1 MWPLLSAFLHWVP
14 SVLLRCLH
22 FTLLHACIYQHVLI
36 HSWLPGH
43 ECFQL
48 LAVVNVLQ
56 STWVCLDP
64 DEFPFWIRSALY
76 LALEFHSH
84 LAILCLTKSHF
95 LNLGQWPWQ
104 QPLLTGA
111 IGT

>member
-1 MWPLLSAFLHWVP
+1 M
-14 SVLLRCLH
+14 
-22 FTLLHACIYQHVLI
+22 
-36 HSWLPGH
+36 
-43 ECFQL
+43 
-48 LAVVNVLQ
+48 
-56 STWVCLDP
+56 CLDP
-64 DEFPFWIRSALY
+64 DEFPIWIRSGLY

-95 LNLGQWPWQ
+95 LNLGQRRWQ

>member
-14 SVLLRCLH
+14 SVLLWCLH

-48 LAVVNVLQ
+48 LAVVNVLSGRGCAWTQ
-56 STWVCLDP
+56 MSSLFGFVVVYT
-64 DEFPFWIRSALY
+64 
-76 LALEFHSH
+76 
-84 LAILCLTKSHF
+84 
-95 LNLGQWPWQ
+95 
-104 QPLLTGA
+104 
-111 IGT
+111 